1 MSKEDEKHIELE
13 IQKLLAMGAI
23 EKCRPLEN
31 QFLSSYFL
39 VPKPNGS
46 NRFILNL
53 KLLNQFIKTSHF
65 KMKDLRSAL
74 RLFSQDYYLCNLD
87 IKDAYFLVPVN
98 IRSRQFLRFKFKGQL
113 YEFTCLPFG
122 LCTAPFVFTKIM
134 KPVLHYLRERGQMS
148 TAYLDDLL
156 CIGNSYSTCQ
166 ENVTITRNIL
176 NRLGFIVNEEK
187 SLQTPQQVCKYLGFI
202 LNSSDMT
209 LSLPLEKRVKI
220 KKAILEIM
228 SKKIC
233 QIREM
238 AGLIGVLVAA
248 CPAVPYGML
257 HTKRLEKEKMKA
269 LIINDQDLDQKM
281 FVSDCL
287 NDDLNWWLNK
297 VPRVKNPVRL
307 FNFQK
312 EIFSDA
318 SLSGWGAYY
327 NKISA
332 QGFWSVQERKL
343 AINNLE
349 LIAAF
354 LALKCFAKEDKDC
367 EILLRIDNTTAI
379 AYINRMG
386 GVQYP
391 QLNKLARDIWNWCKE
406 RRIWVFASY
415 IPSKENT
422 DADRESRRSN
432 VDTEC
437 ELGFSFFDKI
447 VEKWGWPDIDLF
459 ASRNN
464 AKVSTFC
471 AWKRD
476 PDALFIDAFTLN
488 WKKNFFYGFHPS
500 RS

>member
-1 MSKEDEKHIELE
+1 
-13 IQKLLAMGAI
+13 
-23 EKCRPLEN
+23 
-31 QFLSSYFL
+31 
-39 VPKPNGS
+39 
-46 NRFILNL
+46 
-53 KLLNQFIKTSHF
+53 
-65 KMKDLRSAL
+65 
-74 RLFSQDYYLCNLD
+74 
-87 IKDAYFLVPVN
+87 
-98 IRSRQFLRFKFKGQL
+98 
-113 YEFTCLPFG
+113 
-122 LCTAPFVFTKIM
+122 
-134 KPVLHYLRERGQMS
+134 
-148 TAYLDDLL
+148 
-156 CIGNSYSTCQ
+156 
-166 ENVTITRNIL
+166 
-176 NRLGFIVNEEK
+176 
-187 SLQTPQQVCKYLGFI
+187 
-202 LNSSDMT
+202 
-209 LSLPLEKRVKI
+209 
-220 KKAILEIM
+220 
-228 SKKIC
+228 
-233 QIREM
+233 M

-257 HTKRLEKEKMKA
+257 HTKRLEREKMKA
-269 LIINDQDLDQKM
+269 LIINDQDFDQKM

-297 VPRVKNPVRL
+297 VPGVKNPVRL
-307 FNFQK
+307 FNFKK
-312 EIFSDA
+312 EFFSDD

-327 NKISA
+327 NKIST

-343 AINNLE
+343 AINHLE

-391 QLNKLARDIWNWCKE
+391 QLNKLARDIWNWCEE
-406 RRIWVFASY
+406 RKIWVFASY

-422 DADRESRRSN
+422 DADRESSRSN
-432 VDTEC
+432 VDTEW
-437 ELGFSFFDKI
+437 ELGFSFFDNI

-488 WKKNFFYGFHPS
+488 WKKHFFYAFPPFSVIARVLQKIQLEKTVGILVVPLWPTQPWFPLFKLMLIDEPITFLPASDLLLSPCRSLKHPLAEKLTLIAGKLS
-500 RS
+500 GEHISSNNYQKHL